1 MPTAPQQIMTTE
13 WGLCSI
19 LRVDPVRGTLV
30 MDANDA
36 THWIPPAPATPPQA
50 PTPPAQVN
58 GVQQGTPP
66 MANGMLWA
74 AVVVMGLYVAGDV
87 WQKYQ
92 AKQNPTPA
100 PVQVVSVDKLVR
112 QAVRVDYPSAIETE
126 LVDKLIAANNGKLTI
141 QEVAGFIKTASPLIS
156 EHTWGP
162 VVDMITTMQND
173 KGVFAGDNQKALDAA
188 LRQAKKEL
196 QACRK

>member
-1 MPTAPQQIMTTE
+1 
-13 WGLCSI
+13 
-19 LRVDPVRGTLV
+19 
-30 MDANDA
+30 
-36 THWIPPAPATPPQA
+36 
-50 PTPPAQVN
+50 
-58 GVQQGTPP
+58 
-66 MANGMLWA
+66 MLWA

-92 AKQNPTPA
+92 AKQNPGPT

-112 QAVRVDYPSAIETE
+112 QAVRVDYPSVIETE

-141 QEVAGFIKTASPLIS
+141 QEVAGFIKTASPLIT

-173 KGVFAGDNQKALDAA
+173 KGVFAGEHQKALDTA